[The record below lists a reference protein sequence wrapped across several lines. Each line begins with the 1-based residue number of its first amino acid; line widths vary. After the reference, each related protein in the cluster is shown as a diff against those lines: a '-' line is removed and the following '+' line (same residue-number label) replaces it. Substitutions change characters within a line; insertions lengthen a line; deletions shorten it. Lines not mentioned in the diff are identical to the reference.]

1 MNTFVIFLSRIV
13 GHFVDRVI
21 LRNESGYGLGY
32 FGAVI
37 VAQLVLGILA
47 STIVMWVS
55 RQREF
60 RADAGSAKL
69 NGREPMIRALQRL
82 ESSVPSQLPQEMQ
95 AFGISGGKHAMMKFF
110 LSHPPIQDRI
120 EALRRG

>member
-1 MNTFVIFLSRIV
+1 
-13 GHFVDRVI
+13 VDRVI

-37 VAQLVLGILA
+37 AAQLVLGILA
-47 STIVMWVS
+47 SVIVMWVS

-82 ESSVPSQLPQEMQ
+82 ESNVPSQLPQEMQ
-95 AFGISGGKHAMMKFF
+95 AFGISGSKSGMMKLF

-120 EALRRG
+120 KALQRS